1 MMTRAS
7 VLGYGL
13 SEREQPE
20 MDRMVAEHAQMRE
33 RAEQRKRKRDSKAQS
48 SKKKKSKKEQS
59 KASSRGGGRRRG
71 RG

>member
-1 MMTRAS
+1 MTRAS

-20 MDRMVAEHAQMRE
+20 KDRMVAEHAQMCE

-48 SKKKKSKKEQS
+48 GKKKKKSKKEQS